1 MVETLPR
8 SRSFAAAPEL
18 APPAW
23 RKAALAYGVAI
34 LAIAVGLAAELALAD
49 VLHGQGSYLF
59 FVPAILIASAFGG
72 WGRDSLPPRSAW
84 SLNCLSSEISARCL
98 PLTG

>member
-23 RKAALAYGVAI
+23 RRVAWHYGIAI

-49 VLHGQGSYLF
+49 VLHGQASYLF

-72 WGRDSLPPRSAW
+72 WGPGLVATALGMVFGLFYRQRLPRAA
-84 SLNCLSSEISARCL
+84 CR
-98 PLTG
+98 

>member
-18 APPAW
+18 APAAW
-23 RKAALAYGVAI
+23 RRVAWHYGIAI

-72 WGRDSLPPRSAW
+72 WGPGLCCHRARHGLWTVYRQRLPRAA
-84 SLNCLSSEISARCL
+84 CR
-98 PLTG
+98 